1 MASYSVAEA
10 RDRLPA
16 LLVAAERGEA
26 VTITRRGKP
35 VVTLVPVAAPLKVND
50 PEAMK
55 RIQAK
60 YRALIP
66 YSDLD
71 SGTLLRAMRDERDL

>member
-26 VTITRRGKP
+26 VTITRRG
-35 VVTLVPVAAPLKVND
+35 TPVATLTPVHQPLKVVD
-50 PEAMK
+50 PEVM
-55 RIQAK
+55 RQVIE
-60 YRALIP
+60 RRHDIP
-66 YSDLD
+66 AGDID
-71 SGTLLRAMRDERDL
+71 SGTLLRAIRDERDL

>member
-35 VVTLVPVAAPLKVND
+35 VVTLVPVAGPLKVAD
-50 PEAMK
+50 PAAME
-55 RIQAK
+55 RIREK
-60 YRALIP
+60 FSWIP
-66 YSDLD
+66 HSDID
-71 SGTLLRAMRDERDL
+71 SVTLLRAMRAERDF

>member
-1 MASYSVAEA
+1 M
-10 RDRLPA
+10 
-16 LLVAAERGEA
+16 
-26 VTITRRGKP
+26 TITRRGKP
-35 VVTLVPVAAPLKVND
+35 VVTLVHVAAPLKVND

-66 YSDLD
+66 YSDFD

>member
-35 VVTLVPVAAPLKVND
+35 VAHLTPVEPPLKVND
-50 PEAMK
+50 PAVME
-55 RIQAK
+55 RILA
-60 YRALIP
+60 RLPDIP

-71 SGTLLRAMRDERDL
+71 SGTLLRQMRAERDF